1 MELNKAIENLTGY
14 ASIDKPW
21 LVNYDKEDIDKKI
34 PQMTLYDFLYSRN
47 YKHKAKAAL
56 VYEGKKITFDEMFMK
71 IEEAAK
77 AFKSIGIKNNEVVT
91 MCPVNTPEFVYSFYA
106 LNKIGAIV
114 NMVLPTAN
122 KNEIIKYM
130 KESDSHKAIILD
142 AKCEEMA
149 KAVRQKDEID
159 IDLVI
164 SVSLTNSMSIGE
176 ILKNAS
182 NKNVRKLSKENKGNY
197 IKNTKDLTE
206 FIDWKTFIKK
216 GKKYTGKTYEP
227 YEKNKT
233 AVIVRSG
240 GTTGKPKPIELTND
254 NYNAMVIE
262 HDKAKKLNLSSDMTC
277 LQTINM
283 YAPFGSCNNM
293 HLPLCKGISLP
304 MQIIYSPEQFI
315 KYFLKYRPNIT
326 FTTPEFLIQ
335 LKNYIIELEKQTGKK
350 YDLSYW
356 IYAIVGGES
365 PSVDNSKELNAF
377 FKERGK
383 KSGIEVGYGFS
394 EGASAIT
401 CTALGDSDPNK
412 AGIPYAD
419 NIIKVVDPETKKE
432 LPYNEPG
439 LLYVS
444 GPTIM
449 KGYLNNPEETNKV
462 LAKDEKG
469 ITWYCSGDICTIDE
483 NGNLKPISRQSRIA
497 KKFDGCNVPI
507 TEVEN
512 VIESHPMIE
521 SCAIVAIKDPVHNS
535 GEVLVAHVVL
545 KPEYKNKNIDI
556 KNDLIDFVN
565 RNINERYGIYDV
577 VVRDKIPLTNMGK
590 KNFNALTIEQKIN
603 SNPNVEKCEIKD
615 ENNKTDIDLTIKL
628 KNDNLLERQQIS
640 AYIQSMQDDIPK
652 NNRSIISFDFID
664 DEENS
669 KNKDSSFVKKCK
681 I

>member
-1 MELNKAIENLTGY
+1 MALDKINNNLTGY
-14 ASIDKPW
+14 ASVDRPW
-21 LVNYDKEDIDKKI
+21 LVNYDKEDINKKI
-34 PQMTLYDFLYSRN
+34 PQMTIYDFLYLRN
-47 YKHKAKAAL
+47 YKHKAKTAPI
-56 VYEGKKITFDEMFMK
+56 YEGKNITFDAMFMK

-77 AFKSIGIKNNEVVT
+77 AFKAKGIKSNEIVT
-91 MCPVNTPEFVYSFYA
+91 MCPVNTPEFIYSFYA

-114 NMVLPTAN
+114 QMVLPTAN

-130 KESDSHKAIILD
+130 KEANSHKAIILD

-149 KAVRQKDEID
+149 KAVRQKDKID

-164 SVSLTNSMSIGE
+164 SVSLTDSMPLGE
-176 ILKNAS
+176 ILKNARD
-182 NKNVRKLSKENKGNY
+182 KNIRKVSKENKENY
-197 IKNTKDLTE
+197 KKNTKDLKE
-206 FIDWKTFIKK
+206 FIDWKTFIKE
-216 GKKYTGKTYEP
+216 GKRYKGKTYEP

-240 GTTGKPKPIELTND
+240 GTTGEPKPIELTND

-262 HDKAKKLNLSSDMTC
+262 HDKSKKLNLSPDMTC

-283 YAPFGSCNNM
+283 YAAFGSCNNM
-293 HLPLCKGISLP
+293 HLPLCNGMSLP

-315 KYFLKYRPNIT
+315 KNFLRYRPNIT
-326 FTTPEFLIQ
+326 FTTPEFLIA
-335 LKNYIIELEKQTGKK
+335 LKNYIIELEKKTGKK
-350 YDLSYW
+350 QDLSFW
-356 IYAIVGGES
+356 VYAIVGGES
-365 PSVDNSKELNAF
+365 PSHDNLKELNKF
-377 FKERGK
+377 VKERGK
-383 KSGIEVGYGFS
+383 KTGIEVGYGFS
-394 EGASAIT
+394 EGSSAIT

-419 NIIKVVDPETKKE
+419 DIIKVVDPETKKE

-462 LAKDEKG
+462 LTKDENG
-469 ITWYCSGDICTIDE
+469 IVWYCSGDICTIDE
-483 NGNLKPISRQSRIA
+483 HGNLKPIARQSRIA

-521 SCAIVAIKDPVHNS
+521 SCAIVAIKDPIHNS
-535 GEVLVAHVVL
+535 GEALVAHVVL
-545 KPEYKNKNIDI
+545 KPEYNNKNVDI
-556 KNDLIDFVN
+556 KEDLINYVN
-565 RNINERYGIYDV
+565 KNINERYGIYDV
-577 VVRDKIPLTNMGK
+577 VIRDKIPLTGMGK

-603 SNPNVEKCEIKD
+603 SNPNVERCRIKEEKND
-615 ENNKTDIDLTIKL
+615 KSDIDLSIKL
-628 KNDNLLERQQIS
+628 KNDNLLERQQVS

-652 NNRSIISFDFID
+652 NNRSIISFNFID
-664 DEENS
+664 GEENLKS
-669 KNKDSSFVKKCK
+669 KDSSFVKKV
-681 I
+681 